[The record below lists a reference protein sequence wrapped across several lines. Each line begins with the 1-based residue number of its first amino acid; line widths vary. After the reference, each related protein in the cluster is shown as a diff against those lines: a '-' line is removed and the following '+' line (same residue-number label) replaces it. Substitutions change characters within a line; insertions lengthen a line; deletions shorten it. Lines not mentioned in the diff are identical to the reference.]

1 MASLSVLHILR
12 TIKERGT
19 VSRTDLQHLTGLS
32 WGTITNTTR
41 DLLNRNLI
49 REEGALATKAGRKP
63 VRLAINPNNHSLI
76 GLDIAP
82 TSVTCLA
89 LNLAGET
96 LHEVRQEFSPN
107 DSPTQVLDM
116 AAEMVNAALAMPDL
130 SQRMCLG
137 VGVAVQGAVDVRA
150 GVMKFA
156 PRMPMWR
163 DVAVRDH
170 LLNRLQVSVRVE
182 HDPNC
187 LALAE
192 RWFGDASAADDA
204 LCISLGDG
212 VGMGILINGEI
223 FRGAQQFAG
232 EFGHTTVNPNG
243 PKCACGDNG
252 CVESYCSIHAVIDHV
267 ASLPELQSA
276 EIKKIITQRV
286 PTVHELVSAA
296 RAGDPAVLQAFE
308 QLGYYLGIGIA
319 NVVDLF
325 NPNVVVLCG
334 PLTAGQAFF
343 DGALQM
349 QLEKRA
355 WRHSSRQVL
364 ISKLGPRAIAMGAC
378 GGVLQGV
385 FETAALQAELQTA

>member
-12 TIKERGT
+12 TIKERGS

-107 DSPTQVLDM
+107 DRPTQVLDM

-156 PRMPMWR
+156 PRMPLWR

-170 LLNRLQVSVRVE
+170 LQNRLQVSVRVE

-232 EFGHTTVNPNG
+232 EFGHTTVNPIG

-252 CVESYCSIHAVIDHV
+252 CVESYCSIHAVIEHV

-276 EIKKIITQRV
+276 EIKKILAQRA

-343 DGALQM
+343 DAALQT

-364 ISKLGPRAIAMGAC
+364 ISTLGPRAIAMGAC